1 LNEVRLFGPTALN
14 NVNAVVKSE
23 KMVLRYA
30 HMNVAH
36 LVQSM
41 AALAW
46 GKSGKQGDR
55 RSKMT
60 GKSEP

>member
-46 GKSGKQGDR
+46 GKSGKQGD
-55 RSKMT
+55 
-60 GKSEP
+60 